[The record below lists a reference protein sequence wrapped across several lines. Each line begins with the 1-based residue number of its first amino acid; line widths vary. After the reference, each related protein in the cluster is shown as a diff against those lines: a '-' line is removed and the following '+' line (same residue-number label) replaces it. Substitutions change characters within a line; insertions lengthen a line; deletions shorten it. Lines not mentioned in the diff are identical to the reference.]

1 MNDDEKNGC
10 FWFALFVT
18 LVFFGFCSTFIGCD
32 ATYSD
37 GFRDGIVQKFSKKGF
52 FIKSYEGVL
61 IRDRMVQNDESNF
74 MFSVDDPN
82 IVKEIESLK
91 PNEVVRLHYRQ
102 VAINA
107 LAYHGTGY
115 RIVKVESL
123 PENNKK

>member
-1 MNDDEKNGC
+1 MKDDIKEGC
-10 FWFALFVT
+10 FWLILAT
-18 LVFFGFCSTFIGCD
+18 LIMFLLFCSAFVGCD

-61 IRDRMVQNDESNF
+61 IRDRMVQNDKSNF

-82 IVKEIESLK
+82 IAKEIELLK

-123 PENNKK
+123 PGNNKK